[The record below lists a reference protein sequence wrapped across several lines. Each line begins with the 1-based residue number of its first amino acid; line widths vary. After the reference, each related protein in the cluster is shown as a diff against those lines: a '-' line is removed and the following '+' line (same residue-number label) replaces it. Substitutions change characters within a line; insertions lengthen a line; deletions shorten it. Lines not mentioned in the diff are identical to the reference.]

1 MKKMMNMIVDF
12 NIVYCKCQPKQTA
25 MDLYRKI
32 ENL

>member
-1 MKKMMNMIVDF
+1 MKEMMNMIVDF
-12 NIVYCKCQPKQTA
+12 NIICCKCQPNQSA